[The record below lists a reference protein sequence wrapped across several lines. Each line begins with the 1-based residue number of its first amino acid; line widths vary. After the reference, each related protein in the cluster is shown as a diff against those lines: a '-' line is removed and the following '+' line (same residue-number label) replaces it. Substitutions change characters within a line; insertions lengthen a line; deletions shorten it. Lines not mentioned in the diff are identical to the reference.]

1 MLHRNRTT
9 VWPESCAPRPRPEP
23 SKYWTFEAFD
33 GEDWRGLL
41 YSARPP
47 EPYHCE
53 VFELVSAADFA
64 STRFRIRLDQPES
77 ESESE
82 EDDDHDHRCM
92 HIRGLELYGTIM
104 PPWRID

>member
-1 MLHRNRTT
+1 M
-9 VWPESCAPRPRPEP
+9 
-23 SKYWTFEAFD
+23 
-33 GEDWRGLL
+33 G
-41 YSARPP
+41 
-47 EPYHCE
+47 
-53 VFELVSAADFA
+53 AADFA

-92 HIRGLELYGTIM
+92 HINGLELYGTIM